1 MKHAFLIL
9 LLLAGCAS
17 GAQDDPNA
25 PKVILHVAQF
35 ETQPDAYLFGGSVN
49 VRFAVSAANRTTEP
63 VTLNRIEI
71 RTVGSG
77 AYTIRPTSTPLNI
90 KLAPGQEATVPIS
103 LWGFSRGGYG
113 AAREPVTL
121 RATAFMTGPTGAF
134 VRLFTEYIP
143 QQ

>member
-1 MKHAFLIL
+1 MKRAVLIL

-17 GAQDDPNA
+17 VQDDPNA
-25 PKVILHVAQF
+25 PNVVLHVAQF
-35 ETQPDAYLFGGSVN
+35 ESQPDAYLFGGSVN
-49 VRFAVSAANRTTEP
+49 VRLAVSAANRTTDP
-63 VTLNRIEI
+63 VTLSRIEI

-103 LWGFSRGGYG
+103 LWGFSRGGY
-113 AAREPVTL
+113 ASAREPVTL

>member
-1 MKHAFLIL
+1 MKHALLIL

-17 GAQDDPNA
+17 GAPDDPNA
-25 PKVILHVAQF
+25 PNVIVHVEQF
-35 ETQPDAYLFGGSVN
+35 ESQPDAYLFGGSVN
-49 VRFAVSAANRTTEP
+49 VRFAVSAMNRTKDP
-63 VTLNRIEI
+63 ITLNRIEI

-77 AYTIRPTSTPLNI
+77 AYTIRPTPTPINL

-103 LWGFSRGGYG
+103 LWGFSRGGY
-113 AAREPVTL
+113 ASAREPVTL
-121 RATAFMTGPTGAF
+121 RAIAYMTGPTGPF

>member
-1 MKHAFLIL
+1 MKHAVLIL

-17 GAQDDPNA
+17 GVDDPNA
-25 PKVILHVAQF
+25 PNLVVHVAQF
-35 ETQPDAYLFGGSVN
+35 ESQPDAYLFGGSVN
-49 VRFAVSAANRTTEP
+49 VRFAVSAANRTKEP

-77 AYTIRPTSTPLNI
+77 AYTIRPTSTMLNI
-90 KLAPGQEATVPIS
+90 NLAPGQEATVPIS
-103 LWGFSRGGYG
+103 LWGFSRGGY
-113 AAREPVTL
+113 ASAREPVTL
-121 RATAFMTGPTGAF
+121 RTTAFMTGPTGTF

>member
-1 MKHAFLIL
+1 MKHTVFIL

-17 GAQDDPNA
+17 GVQNA
-25 PKVILHVAQF
+25 PNVELHVAQF
-35 ETQPDAYLFGGSVN
+35 ESQQDGYLFGGSVN
-49 VRFAVSAANRTTEP
+49 VRFGVSAANRTKEP
-63 VTLNRIEI
+63 VTLTRIEI

-77 AYTIRPTSTPLNI
+77 AYTIRPTSTPINI

-103 LWGFSRGGYG
+103 LWGFARGGY
-113 AAREPVTL
+113 ASAREPVTL
-121 RATAFMTGPTGAF
+121 RATAYMTGPTGAF

>member
-1 MKHAFLIL
+1 MKHAVLIL

-17 GAQDDPNA
+17 DVQDDPNA
-25 PKVILHVAQF
+25 PKVELHVAQF
-35 ETQPDAYLFGGSVN
+35 EAPPDAYLFGGSVN
-49 VRFAVSAANRTTEP
+49 VRFALSAVNRTKEP

-77 AYTIRPTSTPLNI
+77 AYTLRPTTTPINI
-90 KLAPGQEATVPIS
+90 NLAPGQEATVPLSI
-103 LWGFSRGGYG
+103 WGYSRGGN
-113 AAREPVTL
+113 AAAHEPVTI
-121 RATAFMTGPTGAF
+121 RAIAYMTGPTGAF